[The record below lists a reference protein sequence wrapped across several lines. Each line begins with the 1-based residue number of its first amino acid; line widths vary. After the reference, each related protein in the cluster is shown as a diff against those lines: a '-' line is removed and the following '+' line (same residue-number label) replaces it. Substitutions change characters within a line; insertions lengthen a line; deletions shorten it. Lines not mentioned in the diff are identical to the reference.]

1 MSKDD
6 TSGPIFT
13 ATQLI
18 LAYAGGDFLT
28 LLAST
33 LTRVSL
39 LGLTL
44 QQVATAVQPMSVELF
59 RGSTSVGAGGA
70 AVASVNRDGWTG
82 VSTARSSV
90 LGPPTVGNSTIASS
104 RVLADGISLGDGR
117 FSWEPSYPPNLK
129 GLDTF
134 FGRCS
139 TSTSSTA
146 GFPLAVTLTY
156 QETGK
161 MPV

>member
-1 MSKDD
+1 MSHDD
-6 TSGPIFT
+6 TAGPVFT
-13 ATQLI
+13 ASQVI
-18 LAYAGGDFLT
+18 SAYAGGDFLT
-28 LLAST
+28 LLASS
-33 LTRVSL
+33 LSRVTL

-44 QQVATAVQPMSVELF
+44 QQVATAPQPMSVQLF

-70 AVASVNRDGWTG
+70 AVPSVNRDGWAG
-82 VSTARSSV
+82 VSTAKASV
-90 LGPPTVGNSTIASS
+90 LGPPTAGNSTVASS
-104 RVLADGISLGDGR
+104 MLEAGGVSIGDGSY
-117 FSWEPSYPPNLK
+117 SWDPCFPPNLK
-129 GLDTF
+129 PSDVF

-156 QETGK
+156 RETGK